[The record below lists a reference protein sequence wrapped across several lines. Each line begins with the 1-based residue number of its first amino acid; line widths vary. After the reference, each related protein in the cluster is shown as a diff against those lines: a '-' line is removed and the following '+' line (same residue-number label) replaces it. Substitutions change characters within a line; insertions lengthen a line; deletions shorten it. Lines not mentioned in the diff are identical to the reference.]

1 MDEAIKQIGERLK
14 GLREVLNIPAEEIA
28 ELCEISLDHYLK
40 IESGEADPSV
50 YRLSKISKRYGI
62 DLDVLLFGEEPR
74 MKGYYVTRKGH
85 KKMKEEKKKIQ
96 NNFIVAAGLLALFI
110 LYTVAIMFVDVQ
122 PIGPQGS
129 SVGFAEVNQY
139 FHTLFGVNMLLY
151 SITDW
156 LSIAVLFIMF
166 GFAMVGLVQLIKR
179 KSLFRVDSSI
189 LVLGGFYVL
198 VFLAYLFFEFFVVN
212 YRPVLIEGV
221 LEASYPSSTTMLM
234 MCIMPTAIMQFHHL
248 ISSKRL
254 RNIVN
259 AFCGIYAS
267 FMVIGRVLSGVH
279 WFTDIVGGILLS
291 ATLVMLYYSTNQLV
305 NSKASRSSQRSR

>member
-1 MDEAIKQIGERLK
+1 
-14 GLREVLNIPAEEIA
+14 
-28 ELCEISLDHYLK
+28 
-40 IESGEADPSV
+40 
-50 YRLSKISKRYGI
+50 
-62 DLDVLLFGEEPR
+62 
-74 MKGYYVTRKGH
+74 
-85 KKMKEEKKKIQ
+85 MKEEKKKIQ

-221 LEASYPSSTTMLM
+221 LEASYPSSTTMLKQYCKGTGRLAGIDFGHLPSGQNADCKPENAGRHFVGAN
-234 MCIMPTAIMQFHHL
+234 CITGKTER
-248 ISSKRL
+248 ISSGNGQPVRQTGFSHAG
-254 RNIVN
+254 N
-259 AFCGIYAS
+259 
-267 FMVIGRVLSGVH
+267 
-279 WFTDIVGGILLS
+279 D
-291 ATLVMLYYSTNQLV
+291 
-305 NSKASRSSQRSR
+305 

>member
-1 MDEAIKQIGERLK
+1 
-14 GLREVLNIPAEEIA
+14 
-28 ELCEISLDHYLK
+28 
-40 IESGEADPSV
+40 
-50 YRLSKISKRYGI
+50 
-62 DLDVLLFGEEPR
+62 
-74 MKGYYVTRKGH
+74 
-85 KKMKEEKKKIQ
+85 MKEEKKKIQ

-234 MCIMPTAIMQFHHL
+234 PQQVVKSRFL
-248 ISSKRL
+248 KLNSSHIEYVLEAMNKNPSDI
-254 RNIVN
+254 RNIRAYLLTALYN
-259 AFCGIYAS
+259 ASLTI
-267 FMVIGRVLSGVH
+267 
-279 WFTDIVGGILLS
+279 DN
-291 ATLVMLYYSTNQLV
+291 YYSALV
-305 NSKASRSSQRSR
+305 NHDFYGQDRSAGSKKPKTYDYSLCEDTL

>member
-1 MDEAIKQIGERLK
+1 
-14 GLREVLNIPAEEIA
+14 
-28 ELCEISLDHYLK
+28 
-40 IESGEADPSV
+40 
-50 YRLSKISKRYGI
+50 
-62 DLDVLLFGEEPR
+62 
-74 MKGYYVTRKGH
+74 
-85 KKMKEEKKKIQ
+85 MKEEKKKIQ

-198 VFLAYLFFEFFVVN
+198 VFLAYLFFEFFV
-212 YRPVLIEGV
+212 
-221 LEASYPSSTTMLM
+221 S
-234 MCIMPTAIMQFHHL
+234 
-248 ISSKRL
+248 
-254 RNIVN
+254 
-259 AFCGIYAS
+259 
-267 FMVIGRVLSGVH
+267 
-279 WFTDIVGGILLS
+279 LLS
-291 ATLVMLYYSTNQLV
+291 VLYNNAYDVHYAYGYYAISPFDFKQKIKEYSKCFLWYLCKFYGHWAGFIWCALVY
-305 NSKASRSSQRSR
+305 

>member
-1 MDEAIKQIGERLK
+1 MLWNGQNKTPGTA
-14 GLREVLNIPAEEIA
+14 
-28 ELCEISLDHYLK
+28 
-40 IESGEADPSV
+40 
-50 YRLSKISKRYGI
+50 YRQTECTGC
-62 DLDVLLFGEEPR
+62 
-74 MKGYYVTRKGH
+74 
-85 KKMKEEKKKIQ
+85 
-96 NNFIVAAGLLALFI
+96 
-110 LYTVAIMFVDVQ
+110 
-122 PIGPQGS
+122 PQGS

-234 MCIMPTAIMQFHHL
+234 MCIIPTAIMQFQRL
-248 ISSKRL
+248 ISSKGL

-259 AFCGIYAS
+259 TLCGIYAG

-279 WFTDIVGGILLS
+279 WITDIVGGILFS
-291 ATLVMLYYSTNQLV
+291 ATFVMLYYSINQWV
-305 NSKASRSSQRSR
+305 NSKANRASQRSR

>member
-1 MDEAIKQIGERLK
+1 MA
-14 GLREVLNIPAEEIA
+14 
-28 ELCEISLDHYLK
+28 
-40 IESGEADPSV
+40 
-50 YRLSKISKRYGI
+50 
-62 DLDVLLFGEEPR
+62 LFNFG
-74 MKGYYVTRKGH
+74 
-85 KKMKEEKKKIQ
+85 KKKEEEKKKIQ

-156 LSIAVLFIMF
+156 LSIAALFIMF

-198 VFLAYLFFEFFVVN
+198 VFLARSEEHTSELQ
-212 YRPVLIEGV
+212 
-221 LEASYPSSTTMLM
+221 S
-234 MCIMPTAIMQFHHL
+234 HWL
-248 ISSKRL
+248 ISYA
-254 RNIVN
+254 V
-259 AFCGIYAS
+259 FCLKKIFLMIRRPPRS
-267 FMVIGRVLSGVH
+267 
-279 WFTDIVGGILLS
+279 
-291 ATLVMLYYSTNQLV
+291 TLFPYTTLFRSLV
-305 NSKASRSSQRSR
+305 PFSRIS

>member
-1 MDEAIKQIGERLK
+1 MG
-14 GLREVLNIPAEEIA
+14 
-28 ELCEISLDHYLK
+28 
-40 IESGEADPSV
+40 
-50 YRLSKISKRYGI
+50 
-62 DLDVLLFGEEPR
+62 
-74 MKGYYVTRKGH
+74 GYDW
-85 KKMKEEKKKIQ
+85 
-96 NNFIVAAGLLALFI
+96 NPW
-110 LYTVAIMFVDVQ
+110 VAIDR
-122 PIGPQGS
+122 
-129 SVGFAEVNQY
+129 NT
-139 FHTLFGVNMLLY
+139 H
-151 SITDW
+151 
-156 LSIAVLFIMF
+156 
-166 GFAMVGLVQLIKR
+166 
-179 KSLFRVDSSI
+179 
-189 LVLGGFYVL
+189 

-305 NSKASRSSQRSR
+305 NSKASRSSQRSRWTGCARRWQPRLSLLVGSQGATAGSAAAPHYHQRKGDFPWPRKNTKNISSTPITPIAG

>member
-1 MDEAIKQIGERLK
+1 
-14 GLREVLNIPAEEIA
+14 
-28 ELCEISLDHYLK
+28 
-40 IESGEADPSV
+40 
-50 YRLSKISKRYGI
+50 
-62 DLDVLLFGEEPR
+62 
-74 MKGYYVTRKGH
+74 
-85 KKMKEEKKKIQ
+85 MKEEKKKIQ

-234 MCIMPTAIMQFHHL
+234 MCIMPTAYYA
-248 ISSKRL
+248 ISPFDFKQKIKEYSKCFL
-254 RNIVN
+254 WYLCK
-259 AFCGIYAS
+259 FYG
-267 FMVIGRVLSGVH
+267 H
-279 WFTDIVGGILLS
+279 WAGFIWC
-291 ATLVMLYYSTNQLV
+291 ALVY
-305 NSKASRSSQRSR
+305 

>member
-1 MDEAIKQIGERLK
+1 
-14 GLREVLNIPAEEIA
+14 
-28 ELCEISLDHYLK
+28 
-40 IESGEADPSV
+40 
-50 YRLSKISKRYGI
+50 
-62 DLDVLLFGEEPR
+62 
-74 MKGYYVTRKGH
+74 
-85 KKMKEEKKKIQ
+85 MKEEKKKIQ

-129 SVGFAEVNQY
+129 SVRFAEVNQY

-248 ISSKRL
+248 ISSKGL

-259 AFCGIYAS
+259 ILCGIYAS

-305 NSKASRSSQRSR
+305 NSKANRSSQRSR

>member
-1 MDEAIKQIGERLK
+1 MAALLEAYITNLGKYAEGQLVGETLK
-14 GLREVLNIPAEEIA
+14 FPTTAEEVQSLLKRIGVDGIRY
-28 ELCEISLDHYLK
+28 EEI
-40 IESGEADPSV
+40 
-50 YRLSKISKRYGI
+50 
-62 DLDVLLFGEEPR
+62 
-74 MKGYYVTRKGH
+74 
-85 KKMKEEKKKIQ
+85 
-96 NNFIVAAGLLALFI
+96 FITSFDG
-110 LYTVAIMFVDVQ
+110 D
-122 PIGPQGS
+122 
-129 SVGFAEVNQY
+129 
-139 FHTLFGVNMLLY
+139 
-151 SITDW
+151 
-156 LSIAVLFIMF
+156 
-166 GFAMVGLVQLIKR
+166 
-179 KSLFRVDSSI
+179 
-189 LVLGGFYVL
+189 VLGGFYVL

>member
-1 MDEAIKQIGERLK
+1 
-14 GLREVLNIPAEEIA
+14 
-28 ELCEISLDHYLK
+28 
-40 IESGEADPSV
+40 
-50 YRLSKISKRYGI
+50 
-62 DLDVLLFGEEPR
+62 
-74 MKGYYVTRKGH
+74 
-85 KKMKEEKKKIQ
+85 MKEEKKKIQ

-305 NSKASRSSQRSR
+305 NRQSQPGAGQRSR